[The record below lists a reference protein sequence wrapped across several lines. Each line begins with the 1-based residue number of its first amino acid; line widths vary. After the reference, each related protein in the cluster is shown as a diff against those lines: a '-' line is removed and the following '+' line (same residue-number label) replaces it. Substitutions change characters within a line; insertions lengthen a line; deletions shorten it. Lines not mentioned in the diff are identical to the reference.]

1 MKSKIL
7 TQPAIRTMT
16 GLSSCSVDEVSSYAS
31 AIVGVTLLG
40 DLEDVL
46 AVIRTAVLLAKN
58 LKAPLSLNLIG
69 RDILP
74 GNFSDTPYSKLVA
87 EILRFAKAQ
96 LEGLAAPAFI
106 MEANIVAASFV
117 CAGSVTLSVRSADPI
132 LRRQRT

>member
-1 MKSKIL
+1 MKSKTL

-16 GLSSCSVDEVSSYAS
+16 GLSSCSVDEVSSHAS

-74 GNFSDTPYSKLVA
+74 GNFNDTPYSKLVA

-106 MEANIVAASFV
+106 MEANIVAASFI
-117 CAGSVTLSVRSADPI
+117 CSGSVTLSIRSADPI